1 MLHNY
6 VISPT
11 FRGPWIF
18 SLLIRDT
25 YDVVAM
31 EAVPVRQFDDAL
43 SFSLQCLSR
52 SDLTLKPKQ
61 REILLNL
68 FAKRN
73 VFAWLP
79 TGYGKS
85 ICYQVLPFLLSSS
98 SSAAGLVIVVSP
110 LVSLMVEQ
118 TRALRKVGV
127 KAAILSTAAGK
138 VDKTLTATEEDLAIY
153 RLLFCAP
160 EAVLCSTWRDT
171 VQNKDLA
178 ERVVAVAIDEAHCV
192 SKW

>member
-1 MLHNY
+1 M
-6 VISPT
+6 
-11 FRGPWIF
+11 
-18 SLLIRDT
+18 T
-25 YDVVAM
+25 YNFLEMA
-31 EAVPVRQFDDAL
+31 ARSRSVREFDDAL
-43 SFSLQCLSR
+43 AYSLRSLSC
-52 SDLTLKPKQ
+52 SNLSLKTEQ

-98 SSAAGLVIVVSP
+98 SASLVIVVSP

-118 TRALRKVGV
+118 TRALRKAGV
-127 KAAILSTAAGK
+127 SSAILSTAAGK
-138 VDKTLTATEEDLAIY
+138 VDKTLTATEEDLKTS
-153 RLLFCAP
+153 RLLFTSP
-160 EAVLCSTWRDT
+160 EAILCSAWRES
-171 VQNKDLA
+171 VQSKGVA

>member
-1 MLHNY
+1 
-6 VISPT
+6 
-11 FRGPWIF
+11 
-18 SLLIRDT
+18 
-25 YDVVAM
+25 M

-138 VDKTLTATEEDLAIY
+138 VDKTPSYSNRGRPGYIQI
-153 RLLFCAP
+153 
-160 EAVLCSTWRDT
+160 AVLCTRSCI
-171 VQNKDLA
+171 VQYMERHSA
-178 ERVVAVAIDEAHCV
+178 EQGFGRESCC
-192 SKW
+192 SGN

>member
-1 MLHNY
+1 
-6 VISPT
+6 
-11 FRGPWIF
+11 
-18 SLLIRDT
+18 
-25 YDVVAM
+25 M

-43 SFSLQCLSR
+43 SFSLQCLSC

-61 REILLNL
+61 REILFNL

-98 SSAAGLVIVVSP
+98 SSAAGPRAGLVIVVSP

-138 VDKTLTATEEDLAIY
+138 VDKTLTATEEDLTTC

-171 VQNKDLA
+171 VQSKDLA

>member
-1 MLHNY
+1 MDNAA
-6 VISPT
+6 
-11 FRGPWIF
+11 
-18 SLLIRDT
+18 
-25 YDVVAM
+25 VV
-31 EAVPVRQFDDAL
+31 RNFDDAL
-43 SFSLQCLSR
+43 SFSLECLLCSNLR
-52 SDLTLKPKQ
+52 LKPEQ
-61 REILLNL
+61 REILVNL

-73 VFAWLP
+73 VFSWLP

-85 ICYQVLPFLLSSS
+85 ICYQVLPFLLSSGTS
-98 SSAAGLVIVVSP
+98 TIVSLVIVISP

-127 KAAILSTAAGK
+127 KAAILSSAAGK
-138 VDKTLTATEEDLAIY
+138 VDRTLVANEEDMCSC

-160 EAVLCSTWRDT
+160 EAILCSTWRET
-171 VQNKDLA
+171 MQSKSVA

>member
-1 MLHNY
+1 MAAL
-6 VISPT
+6 
-11 FRGPWIF
+11 
-18 SLLIRDT
+18 
-25 YDVVAM
+25 
-31 EAVPVRQFDDAL
+31 PVREFNDAL
-43 SFSLQCLSR
+43 TFALRSLSCSNLS
-52 SDLTLKPKQ
+52 LKPEQ
-61 REILLNL
+61 RKILLNL

-85 ICYQVLPFLLSSS
+85 ICYQALPFLLSSS
-98 SSAAGLVIVVSP
+98 NASLVIVVSP

-127 KAAILSTAAGK
+127 NSAILSTAAGK
-138 VDKTLTATEEDLAIY
+138 VDKTLTATEEDLKTC
-153 RLLFCAP
+153 RLLFTSP
-160 EAVLCSTWRDT
+160 EAILCSAWRES
-171 VQNKDLA
+171 VQSKDVT